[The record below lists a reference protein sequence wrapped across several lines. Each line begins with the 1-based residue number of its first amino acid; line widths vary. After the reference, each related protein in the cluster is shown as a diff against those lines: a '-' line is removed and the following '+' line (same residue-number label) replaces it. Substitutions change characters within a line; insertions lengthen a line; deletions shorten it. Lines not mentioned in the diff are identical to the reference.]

1 LQSEQY
7 NNTND
12 KIIEN
17 LPLVEIIAHKIHKTL
32 PSSAIDVDDL
42 INSGAIGLIDAIKKF
57 NPSRNVNF
65 KFYATIRIRGAMID
79 MIRDDW
85 DHLTRNHRDLVK
97 AFEKREA
104 ELTKTLQRRPTNDE
118 LPPFF
123 EPTVFSYEDWISG
136 HSDDYENVADGFTT
150 IFEAT
155 NPLTELLKKEQK
167 EEARKLISIL
177 PDERLKLI
185 VHLYYFQEKSEKEI
199 GGIIDVT
206 ESRVC
211 QLLHEAVTIMRGEKK
226 PEGRNYSYM
235 RNIKTE
241 SFRRINLFWSTINI
255 LKSNGI
261 TTMTELT
268 NMSSQAFES
277 KFGRKTVTTIVKKM
291 ILNGFNFSDGVE
303 ATKELLIEKKKRG
316 KQAAPGLTETRE
328 KPEGYVL
335 PIIASTEALNKALK
349 EILGRDDIQA
359 IGATTVI
366 QLKSGDKKFKLL
378 LQLVPEN

>member
-1 LQSEQY
+1 
-7 NNTND
+7 
-12 KIIEN
+12 
-17 LPLVEIIAHKIHKTL
+17 
-32 PSSAIDVDDL
+32 
-42 INSGAIGLIDAIKKF
+42 
-57 NPSRNVNF
+57 
-65 KFYATIRIRGAMID
+65 
-79 MIRDDW
+79 
-85 DHLTRNHRDLVK
+85 
-97 AFEKREA
+97 
-104 ELTKTLQRRPTNDE
+104 
-118 LPPFF
+118 
-123 EPTVFSYEDWISG
+123 
-136 HSDDYENVADGFTT
+136 
-150 IFEAT
+150 
-155 NPLTELLKKEQK
+155 
-167 EEARKLISIL
+167 
-177 PDERLKLI
+177 
-185 VHLYYFQEKSEKEI
+185 
-199 GGIIDVT
+199 
-206 ESRVC
+206 
-211 QLLHEAVTIMRGEKK
+211 
-226 PEGRNYSYM
+226 M

-303 ATKELLIEKKKRG
+303 ATKELLIEKKKCG